1 MYLLVSC
8 FLLLIDSVCCQGAVQ
23 DLQTE
28 RSTLKSRLLD
38 AQNRSTRAEK
48 ALQQLQDP
56 EDEYGDYYESSY
68 SSLTRRGGKLLGG
81 GEGSSD
87 SIEDDYGALKG
98 KGSKVTQGLERIG
111 VKIKSAPQV
120 AKAVDAMDSMT
131 LITGKFLRS
140 YPLLRLAFVVYLL
153 VLHLWVLLV
162 LVVKMETIDIEQ
174 EGIGQLPAN
183 LRQVGPGS

>member
-1 MYLLVSC
+1 MFFILD
-8 FLLLIDSVCCQGAVQ
+8 FVCYQGAVQ

-28 RSTLKSRLLD
+28 RSALKSRLLD

-111 VKIKSAPQV
+111 VKIKSAPHV